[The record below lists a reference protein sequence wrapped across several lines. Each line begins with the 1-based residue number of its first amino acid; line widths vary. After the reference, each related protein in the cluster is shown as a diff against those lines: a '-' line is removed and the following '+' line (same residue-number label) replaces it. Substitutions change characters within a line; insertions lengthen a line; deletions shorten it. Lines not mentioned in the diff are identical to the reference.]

1 MEATP
6 SITIANV
13 HSYKLRLHIS
23 ASRQA
28 SPERPLTPRDA
39 VAYIPSRYA
48 VSYTQML
55 ASVGHA
61 VALFQST
68 AFFLDLE
75 APSRIEISGSRSR
88 HSDLEPQV
96 APFSRWFILI
106 LDANE
111 RVTFLAPPQFFQPLN
126 FALITQGGKYGKRQ
140 CCAPPPM
147 HQLKHAK
154 CFVMLSPIHSETN
167 VHLQT
172 ARQWV
177 DRGGTPLTH

>member
-96 APFSRWFILI
+96 APFSPWFILI

-111 RVTFLAPPQFFQPLN
+111 RVTFLAPPPVFSTVKLCPNHTGWQVWKATMLCPPTH
-126 FALITQGGKYGKRQ
+126 APAETRQ
-140 CCAPPPM
+140 
-147 HQLKHAK
+147 
-154 CFVMLSPIHSETN
+154 MLRHVVTN
-167 VHLQT
+167 SL
-172 ARQWV
+172 RN
-177 DRGGTPLTH
+177 